1 MRASSKYRNKKT
13 VVDGITFDS
22 MKEARRYEELRLLEK
37 AGEISHL
44 ELQPSIKIVIAGIE
58 LVFDSGRH
66 VTYNGDFRYFDERRR
81 HFVVEDTKGFR
92 TRDYKLKKAMVRA
105 MGIDIVES

>member
-1 MRASSKYRNKKT
+1 MKASSKYRNKKT

-22 MKEARRYEELRLLEK
+22 QKEAKRYGELKLLEK

-44 ELQPSIKIVIAGIE
+44 ELQPVIKLEIAGHKI
-58 LVFDSGRH
+58 VFDSGRQAR
-66 VTYNGDFRYFDERRR
+66 YKGDFRYFDESAA
-81 HFVVEDTKGFR
+81 HFRVEDTKGYR
-92 TRDYKLKKAMVRA
+92 TRDYKLKKAILRA